1 MINNQELYDKVKLYA
16 DSVYKKN
23 SGYKSGFIQRIYKL
37 NGGTYTDTKKE
48 KPLQRWFKEAWSDIG
63 HKDYPV
69 YRPTIKVNKKTPLTV
84 NEIDPDQLKKQI
96 KLKQKIKGESNLPK
110 FKKK

>member
-1 MINNQELYDKVKLYA
+1 
-16 DSVYKKN
+16 
-23 SGYKSGFIQRIYKL
+23 
-37 NGGTYTDTKKE
+37 
-48 KPLQRWFKEAWSDIG
+48 
-63 HKDYPV
+63 V
-69 YRPTIKVNKKTPLTV
+69 YRPTIKVSKTKTPLTV